1 MRCYGCMKEYDDSF
15 DICPFCGYS
24 NSFKAEEALQ
34 IVPGTVLAERYLI
47 GRSVGCGGFG
57 VTYIA
62 WDSQLEMR
70 VAVKEYLPSEFA
82 TRVPG
87 QTLVTAFS
95 GDKTQQFSDGLDR
108 FIDEARRLA
117 KFRNEKGIVKVFDSF
132 EENNTAYIVMEYLEG
147 ETLAAFLEREKRVSV
162 DKAIEMMMPVMES
175 LSVVHEAGII
185 HRDISPD
192 NIFITSSGEL
202 KLIDFGAAR
211 YATTSHS
218 RSLSVIVKPGY
229 SPEEQYRS
237 RGDQGPYTDVYALA
251 GVIYKMVTGVTP
263 PDAMERRAYFEGK
276 NKDILEPVSKY
287 TKEITANQETAIH
300 NAMNV
305 RIEDRTPD
313 VISFVG
319 ELISDEPVKRRVGK
333 IKRIDILKWPL
344 WLKIT
349 VPTGIITVVTL
360 LVLLLTGVIHFSS
373 PET

>member
-162 DKAIEMMMPVMES
+162 DKAIEMMMPVM
-175 LSVVHEAGII
+175 
-185 HRDISPD
+185 
-192 NIFITSSGEL
+192 
-202 KLIDFGAAR
+202 
-211 YATTSHS
+211 
-218 RSLSVIVKPGY
+218 
-229 SPEEQYRS
+229 
-237 RGDQGPYTDVYALA
+237 
-251 GVIYKMVTGVTP
+251 
-263 PDAMERRAYFEGK
+263 
-276 NKDILEPVSKY
+276 
-287 TKEITANQETAIH
+287 
-300 NAMNV
+300 
-305 RIEDRTPD
+305 
-313 VISFVG
+313 
-319 ELISDEPVKRRVGK
+319 
-333 IKRIDILKWPL
+333 
-344 WLKIT
+344 
-349 VPTGIITVVTL
+349 
-360 LVLLLTGVIHFSS
+360 
-373 PET
+373 